1 MATNM
6 SMEWYDDKAAWRFFN
21 GDAPA
26 REIWLTNKEANFI
39 AMALKHDRWR
49 YDLMNQIVYDEDSL
63 DFSKVTMQ
71 EFIDLCIEE
80 IDSNIE
86 IYGDEWEPDVEDI
99 VFDVAHE
106 NEIWRDD

>member
-86 IYGDEWEPDVEDI
+86 HCA
-99 VFDVAHE
+99 FDYTHKLRLGKLLLE
-106 NEIWRDD
+106 MKPS